1 MIEGVVFILL
11 IISGLAMVISG
22 GFFLFETFIL
32 IKLHLNNSLNTDLD
46 VIRIV
51 KAKKPETGQEKEK
64 NMQLEKEEI
73 SVMEH
78 LLATLSNINTKKN
91 FFHRIFYGEP
101 QIVFEIAV
109 PSDSEQISFYV
120 AMPSKLR
127 ELVEKQIHSF
137 YPNAHI
143 EKIQDYTIFYPNS
156 CTVGSH
162 LKFKKDSAYPIKT
175 YQRLEADPLN
185 NITNALSKLE
195 STEEGAA
202 IQIIFRKAT
211 KGKSAKGNKIAQQ
224 MQQGKRLDKVDTSI
238 IGEVAK
244 GVGKEMTGV
253 LSGPKKENDF
263 SKNNSED
270 QPVNLTPEENDIIK
284 QIETK
289 SNNARFEANI
299 RLLASAKEKERAE
312 IVLSHLENAF
322 VQFEDANLNK
332 FITVRDNSENA
343 RKLSFNFIFRLFKKS
358 KSLILDK
365 EELASIFHFPTSSM
379 ETPKVNWLKSK
390 AAPPPSTIP
399 KEGLRLGFSDF
410 RGTKTDIRL
419 SDNDRRRHLYIVG
432 QTGVGKSGFIEEM
445 AKQDA
450 KNKKGMCVIDPHG
463 DLIDHI
469 LECIPKERAEDVIY
483 FDPADT
489 ERPFGFNLM
498 EYDEKRPE
506 QRTFVINEMI
516 AIFDKLY
523 DLKQTGGPMFEQYMR
538 NAMLLVMDSPELGST
553 LMEIPRVFRDVEFRK
568 EKLKRC
574 KDMTVIEFWEK
585 EAEKAGGEASLEN
598 IAPYITSK
606 LTTFISNDM
615 MRPIIAQQKNTIDFR
630 KVMDEGKILLVNL
643 SKGKI
648 GEINSHLLGMVIVGK
663 LLMTALGRTDIP
675 EDQRRDFYL
684 YIDEFQNFTT
694 DSISQILSEA
704 RKYRLCLTIA
714 HQFIGQLSDDI
725 SKAVF
730 GNVGSLCSFRVGAE
744 DAEVLQ
750 KQFSPSFDSNDL
762 INVDN
767 FNCFTKLL
775 INNESSGAF
784 DMKTYPPSK
793 GSEELRDAYKE
804 WSRYN
809 YARSREDVEAEIK
822 SRYKEIDSEKDDN
835 LKTEKEKISG
845 EDNE

>member
-1 MIEGVVFILL
+1 MIEGIVFVLL

-22 GFFLFETFIL
+22 GFFLFETFVL
-32 IKLHLNNSLNTDLD
+32 VKLHLNNSLNSDLD
-46 VIRIV
+46 VIRIA
-51 KAKKPETGQEKEK
+51 KTKKPETSQDKERG
-64 NMQLEKEEI
+64 MQLEKEEI

-78 LLATLSNINTKKN
+78 LLATLSNIHTKKN

-101 QIVFEIAV
+101 QVVFEIAV
-109 PSDSEQISFYV
+109 PSDGEQISFYV

-127 ELVEKQIHSF
+127 ELIEKQIHSF
-137 YPNAHI
+137 YPSAHI
-143 EKIQDYTIFYPNS
+143 EKIEDYTIFHPNNS
-156 CTVGSH
+156 TVGSH
-162 LKFKKDSAYPIKT
+162 LKLKKDSAYPIKT
-175 YQRLEADPLN
+175 YQRLESDPLN
-185 NITNALSKLE
+185 NIANALSKLE
-195 STEEGAA
+195 SSEEGAA
-202 IQIIFRKAT
+202 IQIVFKRAT
-211 KGKSAKGNKIAQQ
+211 KGKNVKGTKIAQQ
-224 MQQGKRLDKVDTSI
+224 MQQGKRLNKADTSM
-238 IGEVAK
+238 IGEVTK
-244 GVGKEMTGV
+244 GIGKEMAGV
-253 LSGPKKENDF
+253 FSGGKKENDF

-289 SNNARFEANI
+289 ANNARFEANI

-312 IVLSHLENAF
+312 VILSHLENAF
-322 VQFEDANLNK
+322 VQFEDTNLNK
-332 FITVRDNSENA
+332 FVTIRDNSKNA
-343 RKLSFNFIFRLFKKS
+343 HKLSFNFIFRLFKKS

-365 EELASIFHFPTSSM
+365 EELASIFHFPTSST

-390 AAPPPSTIP
+390 AAPPPATVP
-399 KEGLRLGFSDF
+399 KEGLKLGYSDF
-410 RGTKTDIRL
+410 RGTKTEIRL

-432 QTGVGKSGFIEEM
+432 QTGVGKSAFIEEM

-450 KNKKGMCVIDPHG
+450 KNKKGMCIIDPHG
-463 DLIDHI
+463 DLIDHV

-483 FDPADT
+483 FDPADM

-523 DLKQTGGPMFEQYMR
+523 DLKTTGGPMFEQYMR

-553 LMEIPRVFRDVEFRK
+553 LMEIPRVFRDIDFRK

-574 KDMTVIEFWEK
+574 KDITVVEFWEK

-615 MRPIIAQQKNTIDFR
+615 MRPIIAQQKSTIDFR
-630 KVMDEGKILLVNL
+630 EVMDEGKILLVNL

-675 EDQRRDFYL
+675 EDQRKDFYL

-714 HQFIGQLSDDI
+714 HQFVGQLSEDI

-730 GNVGSLCSFRVGAE
+730 GNVGSLCSFRIGAE
-744 DAEVLQ
+744 DADVLQ
-750 KQFSPSFDSNDL
+750 KQFAPAFDANDL

-775 INNESSGAF
+775 INNEASDAF
-784 DMKTYPPSK
+784 NMKTYLPTK
-793 GSEELRDAYKE
+793 GSDELREAYKE

-822 SRYKEIDSEKDDN
+822 ERYKIGK
-835 LKTEKEKISG
+835 KEDVEMEE
-845 EDNE
+845 EDE